1 MLFMFFDVIRR
12 KKTQDIESEK
22 IKIYKA
28 MMISTNHVLKN
39 FLNQLQL
46 FKITAEDT
54 KNFPPEILNIYN
66 DNMRDVQ
73 KQIEALGSIANVTE
87 TNIIK
92 SVSPK

>member
-1 MLFMFFDVIRR
+1 MIRR